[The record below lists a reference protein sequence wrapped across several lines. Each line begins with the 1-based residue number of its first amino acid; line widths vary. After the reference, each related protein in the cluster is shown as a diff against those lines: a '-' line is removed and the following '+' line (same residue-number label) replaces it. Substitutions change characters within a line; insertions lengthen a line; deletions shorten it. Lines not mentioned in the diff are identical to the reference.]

1 VERGGG
7 MDERYAVVFTFVEA
21 SGILA
26 PLAFILFH
34 IVRQFI
40 FIPVV
45 LVCIVGGILFG
56 SVFGTIYSLIGLTL
70 LSAGSFFILKM
81 VPSFNNKLLTLKQ
94 KWFGQGAELTVGQIA
109 VLRLVPFVHY
119 QLLNVCLMER
129 KPKLADYLRSSF
141 AANLPLAFFYTVFGE
156 FISEFTPGMIL
167 LILLGLFIL
176 FYTLREKV
184 KIIKWREFFHQPL

>member
-1 VERGGG
+1 
-7 MDERYAVVFTFVEA
+7 MDEKYAFVFTFIEA
-21 SGILA
+21 GGLLA

-45 LVCIVGGILFG
+45 LVCIIGGILFG
-56 SVFGTIYSLIGLTL
+56 SVFGTLYSLVGLTL
-70 LSAGSFFILKM
+70 LSAGSYFILKM
-81 VPSFNNKLLTLKQ
+81 FPNLNQKLLNLKQ
-94 KWFGQGAELTVGQIA
+94 KWFGPGAVLTVGQIA

-129 KPKLADYLRSSF
+129 KPAFGDYLKSSF
-141 AANLPLAFFYTVFGE
+141 LANLPLAFFYTVFGE
-156 FISEFTPGMIL
+156 FISDFTPGMVMMIL
-167 LILLGLFIL
+167 FGLFIL

-184 KIIKWREFFHQPL
+184 KIIKWREFFHQPS

>member
-1 VERGGG
+1 
-7 MDERYAVVFTFVEA
+7 MDERYAFVFAFIES
-21 SGILA
+21 SGWLA

-34 IVRQFI
+34 ILRQFV

-70 LSAGSFFILKM
+70 LSGGSYFILKM
-81 VPSFNNKLLTLKQ
+81 LPALNQKLLILKQ
-94 KWFGQGAELTVGQIA
+94 KWFGQGAVLTVGQIA

-129 KPKLADYLRSSF
+129 KPALGDYLKSSF
-141 AANLPLAFFYTVFGE
+141 LANLPLAFFYTVFGE
-156 FISEFTPGMIL
+156 FISAFTPGIIMV
-167 LILLGLFIL
+167 ILLGLSIL

-184 KIIKWREFFHQPL
+184 RVIKWREFFQQPS

>member
-1 VERGGG
+1 

-81 VPSFNNKLLTLKQ
+81 VPSLNKKLLNLKQ
-94 KWFGQGAELTVGQIA
+94 KWFGDGAVLTVGQIA

-129 KPKLADYLRSSF
+129 KPKLGDYLRSSF